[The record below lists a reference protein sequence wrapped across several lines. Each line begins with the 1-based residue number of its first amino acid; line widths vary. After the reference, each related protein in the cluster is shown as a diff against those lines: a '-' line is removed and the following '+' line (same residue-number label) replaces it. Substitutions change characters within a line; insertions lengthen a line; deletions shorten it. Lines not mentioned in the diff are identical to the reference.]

1 MFLGG
6 FFSLLPGW
14 LQGNLNKIWLCSDW
28 GGPFVSPGF
37 PRLSTFSDTTTD
49 DGRLQLHCWKRP
61 VPQAGGPEA
70 ALAFPL
76 PGREAPE
83 SSRPPSRVP
92 GCGLGREGRGRSDC
106 PSKELSSEAA
116 KSQAGPLWKR
126 EKVGRDHRAG
136 LVGGGRVG
144 VRAPPAIASRGGASS
159 PAWRPR
165 LRCKSSP
172 RSPLHPP
179 GKLGSTAAHASCA
192 PRHQSRRLYL
202 SSARAATQHSPGAR
216 GQGGRSALELT
227 GAHSGAL
234 ALLGSARFSEVAA
247 GRRAERASGL
257 RGSGAPGKAAA
268 VLECSAAP
276 CHCPGPATSLSWL
289 WRTAHVDYPTGVAAA
304 AAAAPRRP
312 PRSRRS
318 FPTSWS

>member
-1 MFLGG
+1 MFLGV
-6 FFSLLPGW
+6 FFFPSSRLAARQLE
-14 LQGNLNKIWLCSDW
+14 QNLAAL
-28 GGPFVSPGF
+28 GLGRPF
-37 PRLSTFSDTTTD
+37 RLSRFFASLYFQCHDNRRWQAAAALLEAASSAS
-49 DGRLQLHCWKRP
+49 GR
-61 VPQAGGPEA
+61 AGGCP
-70 ALAFPL
+70 AFPL

-136 LVGGGRVG
+136 LVSGERVA

-179 GKLGSTAAHASCA
+179 VS
-192 PRHQSRRLYL
+192 
-202 SSARAATQHSPGAR
+202 
-216 GQGGRSALELT
+216 
-227 GAHSGAL
+227 
-234 ALLGSARFSEVAA
+234 
-247 GRRAERASGL
+247 
-257 RGSGAPGKAAA
+257 
-268 VLECSAAP
+268 
-276 CHCPGPATSLSWL
+276 
-289 WRTAHVDYPTGVAAA
+289 
-304 AAAAPRRP
+304 
-312 PRSRRS
+312 
-318 FPTSWS
+318 